1 MPLRLTPVFCR
12 LAGRDSRLESNR
24 LAVLSARIADVLR
37 RRPGL
42 RRILSNT
49 AWMYADRILR
59 MTVGLLVGVWLARYL
74 GPHAFGQFS
83 YALAL
88 VALFGALSTLGL
100 DRVLVRDLVGASAAR
115 HELLGSALVLR
126 LFGSAVAMSA
136 AVLCVRVFRP
146 DDATTQQLVVVVA
159 AGMFVQ
165 ALDVLELWFQSRL
178 ESRYTVVAKGAAFL
192 AATAAKIALILIGAP
207 VIAFAWAILLDVL
220 LAAAGLVV
228 AYRISGESFARWR
241 ASVSG
246 ALALLK
252 PALPL
257 IFSGIAVSIYM
268 KIDQIMLGEML
279 GDAAVGAYS
288 AAVHLCEATY
298 FVAGVMVASLFPV
311 IVSSRAS
318 NKQLFLARM
327 QRLFDLMVM
336 VGIGLALPLSLFSP
350 YIIQIL
356 YGDAYSAASG
366 VLAIYAWAAIFVFLG
381 VASSSYLLAE
391 NLTIVSL
398 YRTTLGAVT
407 NVGLNL
413 LLIPRFGITG
423 AAYATLISYG
433 VAAYGVF
440 LDRRA
445 RVAGVMMLRALLPL
459 RVFRPG
465 TKA

>member
-1 MPLRLTPVFCR
+1 LETNRLT
-12 LAGRDSRLESNR
+12 
-24 LAVLSARIADVLR
+24 VLYSRIADALR
-37 RRPGL
+37 KRPGV
-42 RRILSNT
+42 RRVLSNT

-59 MTVGLLVGVWLARYL
+59 MTVGLVVGVWIARYL
-74 GPHAFGQFS
+74 GPQVFGKFS

-100 DRVLVRDLVGASAAR
+100 DRVLVRDLVAAPAAR
-115 HELLGSALVLR
+115 YELMGSTLFLRLLGSAL
-126 LFGSAVAMSA
+126 AMSS
-136 AVLCVRVFRP
+136 AVLCVRALRP
-146 DDATTQQLVVVVA
+146 DDVTTQLLVIVVA

-165 ALDVLELWFQSRL
+165 TLDVLDLWFQSRL

-192 AATAAKIALILIGAP
+192 AATVAKITLILIGAP
-207 VIAFAWAILLDVL
+207 VIAFAWAIFVEAL
-220 LAAAGLVV
+220 LAGTGLIM
-228 AYRISGESFARWR
+228 AYRISGEKFAKWR

-257 IFSGIAVSIYM
+257 VFSGIAVSTYM

-298 FVAGVMVASLFPV
+298 FIPGVLIASLFPV
-311 IVSSRAS
+311 MVSSRAS
-318 NKQLFLARM
+318 NRQLFLARM
-327 QRLFDLMVM
+327 QRLFDLMVL
-336 VGIGLALPLSLFSP
+336 VGVGLALPLSILSP
-350 YIIQIL
+350 YVIQIL
-356 YGDAYSAASG
+356 YGDAYSAASA

-433 VAAYGVF
+433 IAAYGVF

-459 RVFRPG
+459 RIFQPG
-465 TKA
+465 RKS

>member
-1 MPLRLTPVFCR
+1 
-12 LAGRDSRLESNR
+12 LERNH
-24 LAVLSARIADVLR
+24 LSARIGDALR
-37 RRPGL
+37 KRPGL
-42 RRILSNT
+42 RRVLSNT
-49 AWMYADRILR
+49 VWMYADRILR

-74 GPHAFGQFS
+74 GPHAYGQFS
-83 YALAL
+83 YAVAL

-100 DRVLVRDLVGASAAR
+100 DRVLVRDLVGASTAR

-126 LFGSAVAMSA
+126 LLGSAVAMSA
-136 AVLCVRVFRP
+136 AVLCVRALRP
-146 DDATTQQLVVVVA
+146 DDVTTQQLVVVVA

-165 ALDVLELWFQSRL
+165 ALDILEFWFESRL

-192 AATAAKIALILIGAP
+192 AATAAKIALILIGAT
-207 VIAFAWAILLDVL
+207 VIAFAWSSLLEVV
-220 LAAAGLVV
+220 LAAVGLVV
-228 AYRISGESFARWR
+228 AYRISGERFARWR
-241 ASVSG
+241 ASVSC

-257 IFSGIAVSIYM
+257 VFAGIAVSTYM

-279 GDAAVGAYS
+279 GDEAVGAYS

-298 FVAGVMVASLFPV
+298 FVPGVLVASLFPV

-327 QRLFDLMVM
+327 QRLFDLMV
-336 VGIGLALPLSLFSP
+336 VFGIGLALPLSLLSP

-356 YGDAYSAASG
+356 YGDAFSAASG

-381 VASSSYLLAE
+381 VASSSYLLVE

-445 RVAGVMMLRALLPL
+445 RVAGVMMLRALVP
-459 RVFRPG
+459 FRLIG
-465 TKA
+465 SGKGR

>member
-1 MPLRLTPVFCR
+1 M
-12 LAGRDSRLESNR
+12 ESNR
-24 LAVLSARIADVLR
+24 LTVLSARIADALR
-37 RRPGL
+37 KRPGL
-42 RRILSNT
+42 RRVLSNT

-88 VALFGALSTLGL
+88 VALFGALSSLGL
-100 DRVLVRDLVGASAAR
+100 DRVLVRDLVGVSAAR

-126 LFGSAVAMSA
+126 LLGSAVAISA
-136 AVLCVRVFRP
+136 AVLCVRIFRP
-146 DDATTQQLVVVVA
+146 DDVTIQQLVVVVA

-165 ALDVLELWFQSRL
+165 ALDVVDLWFQSRL

-192 AATAAKIALILIGAP
+192 AATAAKIALILLGAP
-207 VIAFAWAILLDVL
+207 VIAFAWASLLEVL
-220 LAAAGLVV
+220 LAAGGLVV

-246 ALALLK
+246 AWALLK

-257 IFSGIAVSIYM
+257 VFSGIAVSIYM
-268 KIDQIMLGEML
+268 KIDQVMLGEML
-279 GDAAVGAYS
+279 GDAAVGSYS

-298 FVAGVMVASLFPV
+298 FVPGVMVASLFPV

-318 NKQLFLARM
+318 NKHLFLARM

-336 VGIGLALPLSLFSP
+336 VGIGLALPLSLFAP

-366 VLAIYAWAAIFVFLG
+366 VLAIYAWASIFVFLG

-413 LLIPRFGITG
+413 LLIPRFGVTG

-465 TKA
+465 AKS

>member
-1 MPLRLTPVFCR
+1 
-12 LAGRDSRLESNR
+12 
-24 LAVLSARIADVLR
+24 
-37 RRPGL
+37 
-42 RRILSNT
+42 
-49 AWMYADRILR
+49 MYADRILR

-100 DRVLVRDLVGASAAR
+100 DRILVRDLVGVSAAR
-115 HELLGSALVLR
+115 HELIGSALVLR

-136 AVLCVRVFRP
+136 AVLCVRVLRP
-146 DDATTQQLVVVVA
+146 DDVTTQQIVVVVA

-207 VIAFAWAILLDVL
+207 VIAFAWASLLEVL
-220 LAAAGLVV
+220 LAAGGLVV

-241 ASVSG
+241 ASASG

-257 IFSGIAVSIYM
+257 VFSGIAVSVYM

-279 GDAAVGAYS
+279 GDKAVGAYS

-298 FVAGVMVASLFPV
+298 FVAGVMVVSLFPV
-311 IVSSRAS
+311 IVSSRAT
-318 NKQLFLARM
+318 NEQLFLARM
-327 QRLFDLMVM
+327 QRLFDLMVI
-336 VGIGLALPLSLFSP
+336 VGIGLALPLSLFSSS
-350 YIIQIL
+350 IIQIL

-407 NVGLNL
+407 NVVLNL
-413 LLIPRFGITG
+413 LLIPRFGIAG

-440 LDRRA
+440 LHRRA

-465 TKA
+465 IKA